1 MMIYDDLS
9 KKLKQ
14 SKYTKVRFHSL
25 SNFNKIIRMFNYTH
39 LILKFLTDGKAYN
52 SLLQISVII
61 YSSVIPQSVNL
72 DLRNANFHI
81 FWP

>member
-39 LILKFLTDGKAYN
+39 LILKFLTDGKAFAQVFMVQNYDDY
-52 SLLQISVII
+52 SLTSVF
-61 YSSVIPQSVNL
+61 V
-72 DLRNANFHI
+72 
-81 FWP
+81 

>member
-1 MMIYDDLS
+1 MIYDDLS

-39 LILKFLTDGKAYN
+39 LILKFLTDGKAYDYN
-52 SLLQISVII
+52 SLLQFSFNHICISN
-61 YSSVIPQSVNL
+61 SSKC
-72 DLRNANFHI
+72 
-81 FWP
+81 